1 MAKQRRDRRTF
12 TEQFKKD
19 LVQQIENGARVSDL
33 AKTHGIQPSQI
44 SLWKRKITGKPGKR
58 GRKPGSTNRATVASG
73 SDASTPMGTTTES
86 TAGTAKKA
94 TRKRAG
100 RKRGSSKKSSAASA
114 PSAAA
119 PRTTSRASSSG
130 SSNQADVERMIGRLV
145 LENQR
150 LRDQLEGGD

>member
-12 TEQFKKD
+12 SEQFKKD

-33 AKTHGIQPSQI
+33 AKEHGIQPSQI

-58 GRKPGSTNRATVASG
+58 GRKPGSTNRATAAPA
-73 SDASTPMGTTTES
+73 SDAATPMGSPSESTTGTTTKS
-86 TAGTAKKA
+86 
-94 TRKRAG
+94 TRKRAS
-100 RKRGSSKKSSAASA
+100 RKRGSSRKSSGA
-114 PSAAA
+114 SAAA
-119 PRTTSRASSSG
+119 PKTTSRASSSG
-130 SSNQADVERMIGRLV
+130 SGSQADVERMIGRLV

>member
-33 AKTHGIQPSQI
+33 AKEHGIQPSQI

-58 GRKPGSTNRATVASG
+58 GRKPGSTNRATAASG
-73 SDASTPMGTTTES
+73 SDASTPMGTT
-86 TAGTAKKA
+86 AKKS
-94 TRKRAG
+94 TRKRAS
-100 RKRGSSKKSSAASA
+100 RKRSSKKSSAASA

-119 PRTTSRASSSG
+119 PKTTSRASSSG
-130 SSNQADVERMIGRLV
+130 SSSQADIERMIGRLV

-150 LRDQLEGGD
+150 LRDRLEGGD

>member
-33 AKTHGIQPSQI
+33 AKEHGIQPSQI
-44 SLWKRKITGKPGKR
+44 SLWKRKIPGKPGKR
-58 GRKPGSTNRATVASG
+58 GRKPGSTNRATAASG
-73 SDASTPMGTTTES
+73 SGASTPTTTES